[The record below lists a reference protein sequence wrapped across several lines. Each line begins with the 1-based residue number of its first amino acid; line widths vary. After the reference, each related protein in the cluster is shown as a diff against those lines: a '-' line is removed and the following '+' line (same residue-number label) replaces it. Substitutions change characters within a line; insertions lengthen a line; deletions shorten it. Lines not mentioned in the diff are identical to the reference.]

1 MKQKCATICIIG
13 KPNAGKS
20 TLLNYLIGQKIA
32 IVTPKV
38 QTTRSS
44 ITGIITEDDTQLIF
58 IDTPGIFSP
67 KKRLEKA
74 MVRCAW
80 SSISG
85 VDHVILLVDAL
96 KGITDDIQEILTR
109 LEEKGIS
116 PLLVLNKVDI
126 KTASVNASLSII
138 HNETNDSGKEGTKTK
153 YQTFKISALKGTGIE
168 ELKSYLKTK
177 AKEHPWLYA
186 EDDVTNLPMRFLASE
201 ITREQLFM
209 NMQEELPYNL
219 TVETESWENKPDGSA
234 KINQLIIVSKQNYKS
249 MILGNKGEMIKKI
262 GMRARMAIEKDLG
275 VKAHLF
281 LFVKVREEWDNTP
294 ANYDYLGLTLEK

>member
-1 MKQKCATICIIG
+1 MKQKCSTISIIG

-38 QTTRSS
+38 QTTRST
-44 ITGIITEDDTQLIF
+44 ITGIITEGDTQLII

-85 VDHVILLVDAL
+85 VDHVILLVDSIT
-96 KGITDDIQEILTR
+96 GITDDIFLILER
-109 LEEKGIS
+109 LKEKGIK
-116 PLLVLNKVDI
+116 PILVFNKVDKAPVLLNGADNPAVADLTTI
-126 KTASVNASLSII
+126 
-138 HNETNDSGKEGTKTK
+138 
-153 YQTFKISALKGTGIE
+153 YISALRGSGVN
-168 ELKSYLKTK
+168 ELKSHLTK
-177 AKEHPWLYA
+177 HAALGPWLYA
-186 EDDVTNLPMRFLASE
+186 EDDMTNLSMRFLASE

-234 KINQLIIVSKQNYKS
+234 KINQVIIVSKQNYKS
-249 MILGNKGEMIKKI
+249 MILGNKGAMIKKI
-262 GMRARMAIEKDLG
+262 GMRARAEIEKDLG
-275 VKAHLF
+275 IKAHLF
-281 LFVKVREEWDNTP
+281 LFVKVREDWDNNP
-294 ANYDYLGLTLEK
+294 ASYDYLGLTLEKE

>member
-1 MKQKCATICIIG
+1 MKQKCATISIIG

-38 QTTRSS
+38 QTTRST
-44 ITGIITEDDTQLIF
+44 ITGIITEGDTQLII

-85 VDHVILLVDAL
+85 VDQVILLVDSIT
-96 KGITDDIQEILTR
+96 GVTDDILLILER
-109 LEEKGIS
+109 LKEKGIK
-116 PLLVLNKVDI
+116 PILVFNKVDK
-126 KTASVNASLSII
+126 KTLS
-138 HNETNDSGKEGTKTK
+138 SGMINPVSGVIGPF
-153 YQTFKISALKGTGIE
+153 YISALRGTGIK
-168 ELKSYLKTK
+168 ELKAHLTK
-177 AKEHPWLYA
+177 HANPGPWLYA
-186 EDDVTNLPMRFLASE
+186 EDDMTNLSMRFLASE

-219 TVETESWENKPDGSA
+219 TVETEAWENKTDGSA
-234 KINQLIIVSKQNYKS
+234 KINQVIIVSKQSYKS
-249 MILGNKGEMIKKI
+249 MILGNKGAMIKKI
-262 GMRARMAIEKDLG
+262 GMRARAEIEKDLG
-275 VKAHLF
+275 MKAHLF
-281 LFVKVREEWDNTP
+281 LFVKVREDWDNNP
-294 ANYDYLGLTLEK
+294 ASYDYLGLTLEKE

>member
-1 MKQKCATICIIG
+1 MKQKCSTICIIG

-38 QTTRSS
+38 QTTRST
-44 ITGIITEDDTQLIF
+44 ITGIITDGDTQLIV

-85 VDHVILLVDAL
+85 VDHVILLVDSIT
-96 KGITDDIQEILTR
+96 GFTDDILLIWER
-109 LEEKGIS
+109 LKEKGIK
-116 PLLVLNKVDI
+116 PILVFNKVDKAPI
-126 KTASVNASLSII
+126 LLHGADNAAISDATILYISATKGNGVKELKAYLTK
-138 HNETNDSGKEGTKTK
+138 HAKEG
-153 YQTFKISALKGTGIE
+153 
-168 ELKSYLKTK
+168 
-177 AKEHPWLYA
+177 PWLYA
-186 EDDVTNLPMRFLASE
+186 EDDMTNLPMRFLASE

-219 TVETESWENKPDGSA
+219 TVETESWENRPDGSA
-234 KINQLIIVSKQNYKS
+234 KISQVIIVSKQNYKS
-249 MILGNKGEMIKKI
+249 MILGNKGAMIKKI
-262 GMRARMAIEKDLG
+262 GMRARAEIEKDLSI
-275 VKAHLF
+275 KAHLF
-281 LFVKVREEWDNTP
+281 LFVKVREDWDNNP
-294 ANYDYLGLTLEK
+294 ASYDYLGLTLEK

>member
-1 MKQKCATICIIG
+1 MKQKCSTICIIG

-38 QTTRSS
+38 QTTRST
-44 ITGIITEDDTQLIF
+44 ITGIITDGDTQLIV

-85 VDHVILLVDAL
+85 VDQVILLVDSIT
-96 KGITDDIQEILTR
+96 GFTDDILLIWER
-109 LEEKGIS
+109 LKEKGIS
-116 PLLVLNKVDI
+116 PILVFNKVDKAPIILHGADNPAILDATIIYISAI
-126 KTASVNASLSII
+126 KGDGVRELKAYLTKHA
-138 HNETNDSGKEGTKTK
+138 KEG
-153 YQTFKISALKGTGIE
+153 
-168 ELKSYLKTK
+168 
-177 AKEHPWLYA
+177 PWLYA
-186 EDDVTNLPMRFLASE
+186 EDDMTNLPMRFLASE

-219 TVETESWENKPDGSA
+219 TVETESWENRPDGSA
-234 KINQLIIVSKQNYKS
+234 KINQVIIVSKQNYKS
-249 MILGNKGEMIKKI
+249 MILGNKGAMIKKI
-262 GMRARMAIEKDLG
+262 GMRARAEIEKDLG
-275 VKAHLF
+275 IKAHLF
-281 LFVKVREEWDNTP
+281 LFVKVREDWDQNP
-294 ANYDYLGLTLEK
+294 ASYDYLGLTLE